1 MLTANEVRDKYKARE
16 REAVLRQ
23 MLLDMEEWG
32 ITFDELTQ
40 FANNNVI
47 HLRDQM
53 IALRKKA
60 SVRRT
65 LEDGRRRQ
73 KAEANRQ
80 TKLQF

>member
-80 TKLQF
+80 TKL

>member
-1 MLTANEVRDKYKARE
+1 KARE

-80 TKLQF
+80 TKL